1 MVKLSSIIENP
12 ISGEWG
18 LEDLNKTGLPVL
30 RTTNFTNEG
39 IINYNNI
46 TTRIFF
52 KKNIKEKFLK
62 YGDILLEKSGGSNN
76 QPVGRVVFFDKEDD
90 KYLFNNFISILRIK
104 NKEKYIPKYIFYLL
118 YYNYINGRTIKF
130 QNKTTGL
137 HNLQVK
143 SFINDFQVE
152 AIPINKQCKIIKIL
166 DIIYNLIRLKKLQL
180 SKLDQLVKSRFVEMF
195 GDENSFHNWVTC
207 KVDNIAEICVGIVIK
222 PSQYYTL
229 DIESGVKAFRSLNIG
244 EMYIK
249 NKDWVYFTKEGHQ
262 KNQKSII
269 KENDVLIVRSG
280 SPGTACVA
288 TKEYAGYNAIDI
300 IIAHPNCKKINPVF
314 LAMFTNMPHGMNQIR
329 ENTGGAAQQHFNV
342 GGYKNITII
351 LPPLPLQEQFAA
363 FVQQVEKAKSSV
375 NLSLEKL
382 ETLKKSLMQ
391 EYFV

>member
-1 MVKLSSIIENP
+1 MKKKLSEVCKFQYGYPFDSSLFSDIDGTPVIRIRDIIRGFSET
-12 ISGEWG
+12 
-18 LEDLNKTGLPVL
+18 KTTEACSTDYIVD
-30 RTTNFTNEG
+30 N
-39 IINYNNI
+39 
-46 TTRIFF
+46 
-52 KKNIKEKFLK
+52 
-62 YGDILLEKSGGSNN
+62 GDILIGMDGEFNIAKWKGGKAFLN
-76 QPVGRVVFFDKEDD
+76 QRVCKLIPFDVD
-90 KYLFNNFISILRIK
+90 KD
-104 NKEKYIPKYIFYLL
+104 YIFYHLPKIL
-118 YYNYINGRTIKF
+118 KNIEEKTSFATVKHLSAKQLNCIYIDIPEQTIQYKIA
-130 QNKTTGL
+130 NI
-137 HNLQVK
+137 
-143 SFINDFQVE
+143 FIKIDSL
-152 AIPINKQCKIIKIL
+152 INKRKQ
-166 DIIYNLIRLKKLQL
+166 QL
-180 SKLDQLVKSRFVEMF
+180 FKLDQLVKSRFVEMF
-195 GDENSFHNWVTC
+195 GDENSFHSWVTC
-207 KVDNIAEICVGIVIK
+207 KVDNIAEVCVGIVIK

-229 DIESGVKAFRSLNIG
+229 DIESGIKAFRSLNIG

-351 LPPLPLQEQFAA
+351 LPPLFLQEQFAA

-391 EYFV
+391 EYFG